1 MSPAGFDILAIV
13 VSLVIAAIPGA
24 ILLLRDPDGDGTR
37 RVGVG
42 ALLGAAAGVA
52 FLTIVATILLD
63 LAGLVS
69 YFGAAR
75 IVYMATVVSIPLV
88 ALALLVAK
96 ARGRIAMGRD
106 ATTLAVLGFLAA
118 PVGVYTTFIEP
129 RLLVVERPVFVAD
142 AARAGTT
149 PVRVAILADLQTDHV
164 GAHESAAIDLLMAEK
179 PDLILMPGDLFQGS
193 DAQLDACL
201 PELRAILGRLDAPL
215 GVYFVMGDVDSPRS
229 ARLLCE
235 GTKIRVLKD
244 EVVRV
249 RAGDRDLTIG
259 GASTRVVG
267 LGDRSGAARVLREL
281 EETPGDRDIRI
292 AVTHAPDAVLC
303 LPDPARTDLVVAGH
317 THGGQIQIPGFGAP
331 VTLSRVPREVG
342 SGGLHR
348 LGGRAVYVSRGVGME
363 RRQAPRVRLF
373 CRPEITLL
381 TIAGRDDAAR

>member
-13 VSLVIAAIPGA
+13 VSLAIAAIPA
-24 ILLLRDPDGDGTR
+24 AFLLLRDPAGDGAR
-37 RVGVG
+37 KVGVR
-42 ALLGAAAGVA
+42 ALLGAAAGVT

-75 IVYMATVVSIPLV
+75 VVYMGAVVSIPLI
-88 ALALLVAK
+88 ALVLFVAK
-96 ARGRIAMGRD
+96 FRGRIAMDRF
-106 ATTLAVLGFLAA
+106 ATVLAALGLLAA
-118 PVGVYTTFIEP
+118 PVGAYATFVEP
-129 RLLVVERPVFVAD
+129 GLLVVERPVFVAD

-149 PVRVAILADLQTDHV
+149 PVRIAVLADLQTDHV
-164 GAHESAAIDLLMAEK
+164 GSHEARAIDMLMAEK
-179 PDLILMPGDLFQGS
+179 PDLILMPGDLFQGN

-201 PELRAILGRLDAPL
+201 PGLRTILGRLDAPL

-244 EVVRV
+244 EIVRV
-249 RAGDRDLTIG
+249 RAGDRSLTIG
-259 GASTRVVG
+259 GASTRIAG

-281 EETPGDRDIRI
+281 EETPGTDDIRI
-292 AVTHAPDAVLC
+292 AVTHAPDATLC

-348 LGGRAVYVSRGVGME
+348 IGARTVYVSRGVGME
-363 RRQAPRVRLF
+363 RRQAPRIRLF